1 MEPNTEQQEVQ
12 TNPEVVEIS
21 KADLEKLQKQAEVSA
36 QNYERAKK
44 AEAEAKELKG
54 KNISEPQKPS
64 DILKAPEFRLHRQG
78 YTEEEIDLIM
88 HNGGPKIL
96 EEKGNPIV
104 LGLAASKEQ
113 RNAEIA
119 ASQTKDSIGSSDIE
133 RKYSEAEMRAM
144 KPDELASLIGYSNK

>member
-44 AEAEAKELKG
+44 AEAEEVKG